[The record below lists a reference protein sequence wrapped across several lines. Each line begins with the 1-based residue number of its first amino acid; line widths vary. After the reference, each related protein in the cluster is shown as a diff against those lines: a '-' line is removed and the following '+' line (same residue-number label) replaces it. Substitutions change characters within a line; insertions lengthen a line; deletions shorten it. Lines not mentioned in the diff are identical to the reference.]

1 MKIAPLLQEQG
12 YTISENEIEEENR
25 GIIWQT
31 LPIGIIILLLF
42 IALQKSGILNFSI
55 DGSITP
61 TTSFIL

>member
-25 GIIWQT
+25 GIIWQA